1 MFQLAPFVRSLV
13 DASLMEMTNPREAL
27 VPEALGSCAGVATEV
42 RSDDEHVKGTSKDWR
57 SPTRRAAPRKLT
69 FHRSLD
75 PPDGHPACDPVSPPF
90 QQLHAILR
98 GLRISWPPFQLG
110 SRALVSF
117 RKTIMQDDDSINGNR
132 YLAFTE
138 LIRLDE
144 AAATTTSDGTFK
156 SAAKAFAPGGG
167 TSAYGGHVFAQAAWA
182 AAQTVK
188 EGFVLHVRTR

>member
-1 MFQLAPFVRSLV
+1 
-13 DASLMEMTNPREAL
+13 MEMTNPREAL
-27 VPEALGSCAGVATEV
+27 VPEALGSGAGVATEV
-42 RSDDEHVKGTSKDWR
+42 RSDDEHVKGTVKAGDHQRVELPLVSL
-57 SPTRRAAPRKLT
+57 P
-69 FHRSLD
+69 FHGSLD

-117 RKTIMQDDDSINGNR
+117 RKTIMQDDNSINGNR

-182 AAQTVK
+182 AAQTVR
-188 EGFVLHVRTR
+188 EGFALHVRTR